1 MDTTAASQSYP
12 SSPDSP
18 GRTYGS
24 RMTVFRALQTVFSAA
39 FIVATLFTIW
49 TPTALFSN
57 TLVEKVNLALE
68 PVPLV
73 VDGPTPTPLPARRVG
88 IVAGHWGNDSGAVC
102 ADGVTEADV
111 NLKIATLVSQQ
122 LNEEG
127 YEVDLLKE
135 FDHQLMQYQALLLVS
150 IHNDSCNYVNDEATG
165 FKVSAARSSAYPEK
179 ASRLTACLVDRYAA
193 ITGMAFHYNSITP
206 DMTDYHAFEEINT
219 NTTAAIIE
227 TGFLNLDR
235 QILTER
241 TDVVAQGI
249 TSGILC
255 YLRNESV
262 APTPIP

>member
-1 MDTTAASQSYP
+1 MQTRPFGA
-12 SSPDSP
+12 
-18 GRTYGS
+18 
-24 RMTVFRALQTVFSAA
+24 RMTVFRALQTIFSAA

-49 TPTALFSN
+49 TPTTLFSN
-57 TLVEKVNLALE
+57 TLVEKMNLAFE
-68 PVPLV
+68 PLPQEAGV
-73 VDGPTPTPLPARRVG
+73 PTPTEAPVRRIG
-88 IVAGHWGNDSGAVC
+88 IVAGHWGNDSGSVC
-102 ADGVTEADV
+102 ADGLTEADV
-111 NLKIATLVSQQ
+111 NLKIATLVMQQ
-122 LNEEG
+122 LNKEG

-135 FDHQLMQYQALLLVS
+135 FDHKLLTYQALVLVS

-179 ASRLTACLVDRYAA
+179 ASQLTSCMIDRYAA
-193 ITGMAFHYNSITP
+193 LTGMTFHYNSITQ
-206 DMTDYHAFEEINT
+206 DMTDYHAFDEINS

-235 QILTER
+235 QMLTER

>member
-1 MDTTAASQSYP
+1 MDTIAASP
-12 SSPDSP
+12 SSQSSEPLTRPP
-18 GRTYGS
+18 GP
-24 RMTVFRALQTVFSAA
+24 RMSIFRAIQTIFSAA
-39 FIVATLFTIW
+39 FVVATLFTIW
-49 TPTALFSN
+49 TPTTLFSN
-57 TLVEKVNLALE
+57 TLVEKMNLAFE
-68 PVPLV
+68 PVPQLV
-73 VDGPTPTPLPARRVG
+73 DLPTPTPLPARHIG

-102 ADGVTEADV
+102 ADGLTEVDV

-122 LNEEG
+122 LTKEG

-135 FDHQLMQYQALLLVS
+135 FDQKLLQYQALLLVS
-150 IHNDSCNYVNDEATG
+150 IHNDSCNYVNDAATG

-179 ASRLTACLVDRYAA
+179 ASRLTSCLIDRYAA
-193 ITGMAFHYNSITP
+193 LTGMDFHYNSITP
-206 DMTDYHAFEEINT
+206 DMTDYHAFEEINS
-219 NTTAAIIE
+219 NTPAAIIE

-262 APTPIP
+262 APTQIP